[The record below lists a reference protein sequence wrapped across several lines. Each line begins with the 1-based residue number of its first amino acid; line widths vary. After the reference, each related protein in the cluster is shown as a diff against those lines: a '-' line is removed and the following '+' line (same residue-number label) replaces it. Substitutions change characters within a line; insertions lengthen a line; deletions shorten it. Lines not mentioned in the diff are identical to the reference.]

1 MSNNGPE
8 SMELSPYFKERM
20 LKSFIAIIGLVL
32 GIIAVVGA
40 LIIELVTMVRF
51 AALFLGALFIFFSLW
66 RILRIATVKLYMDE
80 EEICYRDQFIWR
92 RINWSEVISVGRK
105 NDIVEKDQHSKLKKI
120 KSLLILT
127 HDGLKQFDMSSY
139 SLAHGVETVE
149 KIMDSR
155 STATEDDE
163 VDEPEE
169 E

>member
-1 MSNNGPE
+1 MSNNGPD

-32 GIIAVVGA
+32 GIITVVGA
-40 LIIELVTMVRF
+40 LIIELITMVRF
-51 AALFLGALFIFFSLW
+51 AALCLGALFIFFSLW
-66 RILRIATVKLYMDE
+66 RIIRIATVKLYIDE
-80 EEICYRDQFIWR
+80 EEICYRDQFVWR
-92 RINWSEVISVGRK
+92 RINWAEVISVGRE
-105 NDIVEKDQHSKLKKI
+105 NDIKEKDHQSKLKKI

-163 VDEPEE
+163 VEEPEE

>member
-1 MSNNGPE
+1 MSNNGPD

-20 LKSFIAIIGLVL
+20 LKSFIAIIGLVF

-40 LIIELVTMVRF
+40 LIIELITMVRF
-51 AALFLGALFIFFSLW
+51 AALFIGALFIIISLW
-66 RILRIATVKLYMDE
+66 RILRIATVKLYIDE
-80 EEICYRDQFIWR
+80 EEICYRDQFVWR
-92 RINWSEVISVGRK
+92 KINWAEVISVGRE
-105 NDIVEKDQHSKLKKI
+105 NDIVEKDQQSKLKKI

-163 VDEPEE
+163 VEEPEE

>member
-1 MSNNGPE
+1 MSTNGPD
-8 SMELSPYFKERM
+8 SLELSPYFRERM
-20 LKSFIAIIGLVL
+20 LKSFIAIVGLVL

-40 LIIELVTMVRF
+40 LIIEIVTMAKF

-80 EEICYRDQFIWR
+80 EEIRYRDRFIWR
-92 RINWSEVISVGRK
+92 RINWSEVISVGRE
-105 NDIVEKDQHSKLKKI
+105 NDIDERDQQSKLKKI

-149 KIMDSR
+149 KVMDSR